1 MAGLPRFHSKVWAA
15 NPRAGSLWAAGKAS
29 AVLLAQAA
37 GKPARLAFTAPTVEL
52 AARPRRALRS
62 DSAGESEHEARKRAG
77 P

>member
-1 MAGLPRFHSKVWAA
+1 MVGSLLFHSTVWAA

-29 AVLLAQAA
+29 DAFLTEVA
-37 GKPARLAFTAPTVEL
+37 GKPASLAFTAPTVEL